1 MSVCGEWVRLVC
13 VMVSVCG
20 EGVLSVFGE
29 GRGWGVG
36 VGGCSETMGT
46 PRQNRGM
53 RDAKV
58 FQQCY

>member
-1 MSVCGEWVRLVC
+1 MMSVCDGEC
-13 VMVSVCG
+13 VWRGCVECVWRG
-20 EGVLSVFGE
+20 EGGR